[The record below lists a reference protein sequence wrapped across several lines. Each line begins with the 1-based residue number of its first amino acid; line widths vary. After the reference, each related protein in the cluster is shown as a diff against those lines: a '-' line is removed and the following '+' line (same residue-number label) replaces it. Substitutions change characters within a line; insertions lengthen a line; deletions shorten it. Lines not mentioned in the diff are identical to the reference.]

1 MAKAPTPLSNGYRP
15 EIDLSA
21 ELQAQDLAYYHSLIG
36 VLRWIVEIGRVDICI
51 EVSMM
56 SSHLALPREGHLKE
70 VLHIFAYLKKH
81 HNSEM
86 VFDPT
91 VPTMDYSLFEKQ
103 DWSYSPYG
111 CEEMVE
117 ELPDGLPT
125 PLGQSMMMRVYML
138 TVIMLEI
145 Y

>member
-1 MAKAPTPLSNGYRP
+1 M
-15 EIDLSA
+15 
-21 ELQAQDLAYYHSLIG
+21 
-36 VLRWIVEIGRVDICI
+36 IGRVNICI

-56 SSHLALPREGHLKE
+56 SSHLALPREGHLKV

-81 HNSEM
+81 HNSEI

-103 DWSYSPYG
+103 DWLYSPYG